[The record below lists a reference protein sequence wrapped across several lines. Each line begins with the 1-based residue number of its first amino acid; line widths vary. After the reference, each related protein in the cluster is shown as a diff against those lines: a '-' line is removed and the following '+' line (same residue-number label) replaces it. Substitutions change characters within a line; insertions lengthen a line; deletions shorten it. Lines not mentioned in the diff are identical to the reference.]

1 MVVMLSDNTKINQIH
16 VVVYSTEWVADTNNK
31 NYCRLHVVYK
41 PWVTNVIVCSIRLI
55 LLFTGV

>member
-16 VVVYSTEWVADTNNK
+16 VVVYSTEWVTDTNN
-31 NYCRLHVVYK
+31 CRLHVVYK
-41 PWVTNVIVCSIRLI
+41 LWVTNVIVCSIRLI